1 MISVKVYNI
10 NNNNNNNNEKKRW
23 NEILVDW
30 FGKHSLDLWNL
41 VPACLTWIAWMEQNS
56 LTFEDLE
63 RTLDQLK
70 SLLIRTLFDW
80 S

>member
-10 NNNNNNNNEKKRW
+10 KKKKKKKW

-70 SLLIRTLFDW
+70 SLLIHTLFDW

>member
-10 NNNNNNNNEKKRW
+10 KKKKKKRW